1 MAKVKELLIKNIKNV
16 EYVEIEA
23 GETINFI
30 AGNNWAGKTSVIE
43 AIFQAIDLKKYVESW
58 DAWKLIKKWEENGII
73 KLTLEHQG
81 DTIEVVRTF
90 DKEKW
95 PKMTATSKTGARLNQ
110 TFLNSLLWEFTMD
123 PLAFSRMRPQD
134 QIDMLKEIA
143 GINTDAI
150 DKQID
155 ENFEKRTSIRREE
168 RELRA
173 YIEKHSD
180 AFVAVERKSVQQ
192 LVDEKSKAVD
202 HNNSII
208 QAKDL
213 VRRAE
218 GAIVDYDKELEQLEA
233 RKKAILENKALAEKT
248 IDEQK
253 PKTTEQ
259 MIDTTELDAQIQNIE
274 EHNKKASA
282 WENHQKQVEKHQKVA
297 HEADGL
303 DELIDD
309 LRHQR
314 IKMFVD
320 AWLPIEWLGF
330 DDDGNMLI
338 NWVAFSQLSTWEQ
351 IKISTELATHDRPEL
366 KVIYIKDGSLL
377 DDESI
382 ETITEIAKERDYQ
395 IFVELVGEK
404 QTKQTMIT
412 LRQWKALSDNNAE

>member
-1 MAKVKELLIKNIKNV
+1 MAKVKELLIKNIKNI

-58 DAWKLIKKWEENGII
+58 DAWKLIKKWQENGII
-73 KLTLEHQG
+73 KLTLEHEG
-81 DTIEVVRTF
+81 DVIEVVRTF

-123 PLAFSRMRPQD
+123 PLAFSRMRPQE

-143 GINTDAI
+143 GIDTDQI
-150 DKQID
+150 DKQIE
-155 ENFEKRTSIRREE
+155 ENFEKRTAIRREE

-180 AFVAVERKSVQQ
+180 AFVKVERKSVQQ

-233 RKKAILENKALAEKT
+233 RKKAILENKELAEKT
-248 IDEQK
+248 IKEQK
-253 PKTTEQ
+253 PKITEQ

-303 DELIDD
+303 DELIDG

-320 AWLPIEWLGF
+320 AGLPIDGLGF

-338 NWVAFSQLSTWEQ
+338 NWVPFSQLSTWEQ

-366 KVIYIKDGSLL
+366 KVIYIKDWSLL

-382 ETITEIAKERDYQ
+382 ETITQIAKERDYQ
-395 IFVELVGEK
+395 IFVELVWEE
-404 QTKQTMIT
+404 QTKPTTIT
-412 LRQWKALSDNNAE
+412 LRQWKAI